1 MKAKIPFF
9 IQTHCQEQPSLVDP
23 SRYAAVKKF
32 SLLLEGFVVD
42 LSRTEIISLA
52 LLDEKNYGTRIA
64 WCRKIVS

>member
-42 LSRTEIISLA
+42 LSRTEIISLP
-52 LLDEKNYGTRIA
+52 LLNENYGTRIA
-64 WCRKIVS
+64 WRRKSVS